1 MPYSEHMRPSG
12 ILDGLVD
19 TPIPYLFNTCI
30 HTFLHLQQNKDTLVP
45 KISALGLV
53 VFPIQP
59 PVLTLASFS
68 SGLKP
73 TTYILTYIHVY
84 RSHSSLWPH
93 LETISCPRT
102 GYRGD
107 DFYPETAVLSTSA
120 DSVGLSAPSLWCT
133 YCRAEVTGQQDMNAL
148 SRGFWRSLIDWPVCL
163 STKVHT
169 GPRARQQWTSNAI
182 CLNTSKCYIRIQD
195 W

>member
-19 TPIPYLFNTCI
+19 TPIPYFFNTCI

-53 VFPIQP
+53 VFLIQP

-93 LETISCPRT
+93 LETISCPR
-102 GYRGD
+102 RGCGD
-107 DFYPETAVLSTSA
+107 IGVMISILKLLCSALLLIQLDFRPLHCDVHTAEQRWQGNKTWV
-120 DSVGLSAPSLWCT
+120 PSLG
-133 YCRAEVTGQQDMNAL
+133 ASDGA
-148 SRGFWRSLIDWPVCL
+148 S
-163 STKVHT
+163 
-169 GPRARQQWTSNAI
+169 
-182 CLNTSKCYIRIQD
+182 
-195 W
+195 